1 MRRGSLVAALL
12 LLLCV
17 SARAPRCD
25 FHERAGH
32 ALFASPQVAPLALSA
47 DGRRL
52 YVANTTSNTVGVIDT
67 TGRREVE
74 EIAVGLEPVS
84 LALRPDGGELFVSN
98 HVSDSVDVI
107 DTDPAS
113 PMRHRV
119 VATLQDLDARGAT
132 RFDEPVGIAFAS
144 NDKAYVALSSR
155 DEIAVLRRDAEG
167 RWRVQPERIRI
178 AAQDPRAIAVRGG
191 RLYVL
196 PFESSNQ
203 TELSNC
209 VRGDDPPQCTFGV
222 LDPPRAPGDP
232 LPKIHIVR
240 DPDVPDRDLFVYDTA
255 DDHLASVVSHVGTL
269 LYGLAVSREGRVFVA
284 HTEARN
290 DANGLQGGKLADL
303 DNRTYL
309 NRIAEID
316 CGGADCR
323 FDAAS
328 DLIALEP
335 APPAQPAEGRQLATP
350 YALALSDDET
360 TLVATAAA
368 SDRIFTLDTAT
379 GAVQGVLDV
388 GAGPRG
394 LALRSNART
403 GRPEV
408 AYVLDAFDDT
418 VLEIDV
424 SRPQRLRVIATI
436 PVGRDPTP
444 DAVRRGRIAFESARA
459 SSSGTFACAS
469 CHPDAHVDQLLWRIG
484 GACTTSPDCTD
495 VPRSTQP
502 IRGLRHTVPLHWDGT
517 LGDPFGGPNG
527 AVGVGGDGGVDCNAL
542 DADGE
547 HDCFLDLVRTSL
559 SAVMCDQHGPCPPGG
574 TRLSPAEQDD
584 LAEFL
589 ASVWH
594 PPARSRPLDD
604 HVSPSALQGFS
615 DFYVDHGGLDRGTC
629 ASGGCHEL
637 PLGVGTNGTNP
648 NLSAFDAPS
657 LRGLTDRV
665 VQGSL
670 GGNFSEEGLLFMNAP
685 HDLLFPLQLTPP
697 SEFPYDPA
705 VGKQEN
711 SVFAVGFLFFR
722 LTIGVGPVDIFQM
735 VEEAS
740 TGTSGATGR
749 QVTLDAATLAPPDGD
764 ATGALLS
771 QLEAADRRGV
781 VQLSGEA
788 TRLRGARG
796 LSLAIRYIAARDSYR
811 LGVEEIPR
819 NALLTAARS
828 GALRATL
835 TAGLPPHFD
844 DGIHRQ
850 PLISP
855 LTPGEGPT
863 GDPALPVLP
872 GENPMQLR
880 ATDVAAEASLFLDG
894 AATAGEVTCLD
905 GAFAPTY
912 CSSGRVAIRLATP
925 PTAPGIHLLQVQNPD
940 GPQSNELPICVEP
953 LEACL

>member
-1 MRRGSLVAALL
+1 MRRGSLVALVLL
-12 LLLCV
+12 LVCV

-25 FHERAGH
+25 FHEPAGH
-32 ALFASPQVAPLALSA
+32 ALFASPQVAPLALSS

-52 YVANTTSNTVGVIDT
+52 YVANTTSNTVGVVDT
-67 TGRREVE
+67 LRQREVE

-84 LALRPDGGELFVSN
+84 LALRPDGLELFVSN

-113 PMRHRV
+113 PTRHRV
-119 VATLQDLDARGAT
+119 VATLQELDARGAT

-144 NDKAYVALSSR
+144 DDKAYVALSSR
-155 DEIAVLRRDAEG
+155 DEIAVLARDAEG
-167 RWRVQPERIRI
+167 RWRVRPEHIHV
-178 AAQDPRAIAVRGG
+178 AAQEPRAIAVRGG
-191 RLYVL
+191 RLFVL

-203 TELSNC
+203 TKLSNC
-209 VRGDDPPQCTFGV
+209 VRGDDPPRCTFGI

-232 LPKIHIVR
+232 PPKVHIVR
-240 DPDVPDRDLFVYDTA
+240 DPEVPDRDLFVYDTA
-255 DDHLASVVSHVGTL
+255 DDRLESVVSHVGTL
-269 LYGLAVSREGRVFVA
+269 LYGLAVGPNGRVFVA

-290 DANGLQGGKLADL
+290 DVNGLQGGRLADL
-303 DNRTYL
+303 DNRMYL

-316 CGGADCR
+316 CGGAACR

-328 DLIALEP
+328 DLVALEP
-335 APPAQPAEGRQLATP
+335 APPARPADGRQLATP
-350 YALALSDDET
+350 YALALSDDGS
-360 TLVATAAA
+360 TLVATASA
-368 SDRIFTLDTAT
+368 SNRVFTLDTAT

-394 LALRSNART
+394 LALRSSPRT
-403 GRPEV
+403 GRPEI
-408 AYVLDAFDDT
+408 AYLLDAFDGT
-418 VLEIDV
+418 VHVIDV
-424 SRPQRLRVIATI
+424 SQPQRLRALASI

-469 CHPDAHVDQLLWRIG
+469 CHPDAHIDQLLWRIG
-484 GACTTSPDCTD
+484 GACTTSPDCME

-574 TRLSPAEQDD
+574 TRLSATEQDD
-584 LAEFL
+584 MAEFL

-594 PPARSRPLDD
+594 PPARSRPIDD
-604 HVSPSALQGFS
+604 HVSPSAREGFS
-615 DFYVDHGGLDRGTC
+615 DFYVDHGGDRTTC
-629 ASGGCHEL
+629 ASQGCHEL
-637 PLGVGTNGTNP
+637 PLGAGTNGTNP

-665 VQGSL
+665 MQGSL
-670 GGNFSEEGLLFMNAP
+670 GGNSSEQNLLFMNAP
-685 HDLLFPLQLTPP
+685 HDLPFPFQYTPP

-764 ATGALLS
+764 ATRALLAE
-771 QLEAADRRGV
+771 LESADRRGV

-796 LSLAIRYIAARDSYR
+796 LSLAIRYIAARNSYR
-811 LGVEEIPR
+811 IGVDEIPHDT
-819 NALLTAARS
+819 LLAATRS

-835 TAGLPPHFD
+835 TAGLPPRF
-844 DGIHRQ
+844 GEGVHRQ
-850 PLISP
+850 PLIAP

-872 GENPMQLR
+872 GGNPMRLR
-880 ATDVAAEASLFLDG
+880 ATDVASDASLILDG
-894 AATAGEVTCLD
+894 DATEGEVVCLD
-905 GAFAPTY
+905 GAFTPT
-912 CSSGRVAIRLATP
+912 CSSGRVEIRLAAP
-925 PTAPGIHLLQVQNPD
+925 PTEPGIHLLQVQNPD
-940 GPQSNELPICVEP
+940 GPLSDELPVCVEP